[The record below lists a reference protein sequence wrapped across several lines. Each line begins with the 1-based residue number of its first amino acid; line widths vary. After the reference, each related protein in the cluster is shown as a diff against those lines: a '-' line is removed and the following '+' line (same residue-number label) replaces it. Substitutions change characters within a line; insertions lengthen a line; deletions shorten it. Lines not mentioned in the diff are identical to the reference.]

1 MAFDTYNEADKC
13 NELKCHN
20 AIASNLK
27 DFTIKYLNEDGESF
41 GFDAML
47 YAPNGIEIPLEYE
60 CSLTWT
66 TNYYPSYWKWTQWI
80 KNKADTK
87 YWRFKNS
94 NWKTGFYLVFNEQCT
109 LFYIAT
115 FNKIVTYESHLQ
127 NSIRSNGI
135 HYEPVE
141 KYYTSKKNMYLFRV
155 EDINE
160 VFKNMCNSEALEKL
174 RIK

>member
-60 CSLTWT
+60 CSLHWYGDT
-66 TNYYPSYWKWTQWI
+66 YPSHWKYTKWF

-87 YWRFKNS
+87 YRRFIQG
-94 NWKTGFYLVFNEQCT
+94 NWKTGFYLKFNRNCT
-109 LFYIAT
+109 VFYIAS
-115 FNKIVTYESHLQ
+115 FNKIVQMQIE
-127 NSIRSNGI
+127 
-135 HYEPVE
+135 
-141 KYYTSKKNMYLFRV
+141 TSKSYRNGNYFDVDSYYIMKEDMYLFRV